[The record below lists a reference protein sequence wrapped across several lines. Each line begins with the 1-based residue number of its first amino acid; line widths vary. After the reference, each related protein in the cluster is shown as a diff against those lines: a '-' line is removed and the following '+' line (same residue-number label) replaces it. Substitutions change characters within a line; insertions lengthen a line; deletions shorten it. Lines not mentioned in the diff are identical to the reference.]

1 VIERARPYLDALL
14 PGRRLRMDENWHV
27 VGLGAGDV
35 EEEFEALSGGAKE
48 QVSILVRLALAEVLG
63 QKEPLPVVLDD
74 CLVNT
79 DRVRLGEMMRIL
91 YRASRKHQIIVFSC
105 HDVDF
110 DRLGETRRFE
120 LTASARY
127 GGANASA

>member
-1 VIERARPYLDALL
+1 
-14 PGRRLRMDENWHV
+14 M
-27 VGLGAGDV
+27 

-63 QKEPLPVVLDD
+63 EKEPLPVVLDD

-79 DRVRLGEMMRIL
+79 DRERLGEMLRIL

-110 DRLGETRRFE
+110 ERLGETRALRPHAPAE
-120 LTASARY
+120 SPLSLR
-127 GGANASA
+127 SR